1 MASVKFFEWGTLVG
15 SGGGDTPAAPSD
27 ALYGPPDQFSGTVT
41 NVGATITFTRSTKWV
56 HVINSDVAQDLE
68 VSFDGGA
75 NYITIVSGG
84 DVKQN
89 LQLTSLELRGNVAG
103 TDYEVTAGLSAD

>member
-1 MASVKFFEWGTLVG
+1 MGTRYFEWGSAVG
-15 SGGGDTPAAPSD
+15 SGGGTAPVAPAD

-56 HVINSDVAQDLE
+56 HVINADFEHDLE

-75 NYITIVSGG
+75 NYITIGSGG
-84 DVKQN
+84 DLKQN
-89 LQLTSLELRGNVAG
+89 LQLTSLDLRGNVAG
-103 TDYEVTAGLSAD
+103 TDYEVTAGLSSA